1 MVEGQEVMA
10 FAAAGSTFVFDVQA
24 EDENLN
30 DMVTRNS
37 RLNKLTRNL
46 NANET

>member
-1 MVEGQEVMA
+1 VVEGQEVMA
-10 FAAAGSTFVFDVQA
+10 FAAAGRTIVFEVQA

-30 DMVTRNS
+30 DKVTRNS
-37 RLNKLTRNL
+37 RLNKLNRNL